1 MKEQFRVATE
11 CAERISETFIKPI
24 ELEME
29 KVMYPFLLF
38 SKKRYACLYYEVP
51 EKPKGIDCKGIQVVR
66 RDNCPLVKD
75 ICNPVFLNG
84 PSITSLVIV
93 FG

>member
-1 MKEQFRVATE
+1 
-11 CAERISETFIKPI
+11 
-24 ELEME
+24 ME

-75 ICNPVFLNG
+75 ICNPVLDKIMYDKD
-84 PSITSLVIV
+84 ITSLCIISVKKLCMFTTRMYIK
-93 FG
+93 F